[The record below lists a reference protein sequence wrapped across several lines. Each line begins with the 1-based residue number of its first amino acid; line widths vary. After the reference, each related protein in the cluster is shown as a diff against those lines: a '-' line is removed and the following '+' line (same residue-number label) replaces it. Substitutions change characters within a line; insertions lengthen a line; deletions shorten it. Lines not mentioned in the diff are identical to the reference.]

1 MQFIWVRDY
10 SPRRYSLSDAWNT
23 QERPLKGNEKAR
35 GGERVTRTG
44 GVARE
49 TVRSR
54 ARYAVDGNATLRLAV
69 GPPCSKLTVEGIKG
83 QCLT

>member
-1 MQFIWVRDY
+1 
-10 SPRRYSLSDAWNT
+10 
-23 QERPLKGNEKAR
+23 
-35 GGERVTRTG
+35 VTRTG

-69 GPPCSKLTVEGIKG
+69 GPPCSKPTVEGIKG
-83 QCLT
+83 QCLTWIYYWLRIPRSHLAFLRQRLST